1 MDTLDLYDG
10 LKKKSNELNY
20 LKLNNQ
26 SKTITQALDK
36 LIKFLC
42 LHIKSQ
48 IDSERTLSKFLILGL
63 GSYQKKRLKTI
74 VTFLI

>member
-1 MDTLDLYDG
+1 MMG
-10 LKKKSNELNY
+10 LKKNKSELNY

-48 IDSERTLSKFLILGL
+48 IDSGADVVQIFDSWAGLIPEE
-63 GSYQKKRLKTI
+63 KD
-74 VTFLI
+74 